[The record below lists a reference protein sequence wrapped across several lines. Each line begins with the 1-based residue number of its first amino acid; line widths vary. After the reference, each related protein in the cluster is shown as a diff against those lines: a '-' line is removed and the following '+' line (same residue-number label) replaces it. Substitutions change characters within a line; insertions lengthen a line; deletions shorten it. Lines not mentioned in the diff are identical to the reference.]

1 MKKIESKNWHTA
13 GGIPIDFKDI
23 LVEIEEYIRNGGKIF
38 VGTDSQIKGDA
49 VVFASTICL
58 HGNLSSRKYATY
70 FFNKTYL
77 DRSINQELQKRIMQ
91 EVQLSIDL
99 TLLLI
104 EKYPEAEVEIHVDVG
119 TTNKSKTR
127 KYVDMINGWLL
138 GMGIGCKMK
147 PDSWASS
154 AVADHHT
161 K

>member
-1 MKKIESKNWHTA
+1 MKRIESKNWHTA
-13 GGIPIDFKDI
+13 SGYQIEFRDI
-23 LVEIEEYIRNGGKIF
+23 LLEIEDYVKYGGKIF

-49 VVFASTICL
+49 VIFASTICL
-58 HGNLSSRKYATY
+58 HGNVSNKKYATY
-70 FFNKTYL
+70 FFNKTRF
-77 DRSINQELQKRIMQ
+77 DRSESQELQKRIMQ

-99 TLLLI
+99 TMLLI
-104 EKYPEAEVEIHVDVG
+104 KKYPDAEVEIHVDVG

-127 KYVDMINGWLL
+127 KYVDMINGWLM

-154 AVADHHT
+154 SVADHHT

>member
-1 MKKIESKNWHTA
+1 MRKIENKNWHTA
-13 GGIPIDFKDI
+13 GGTPVDFKDI
-23 LVEIEEYIRNGGKIF
+23 LAEIETYVRCGGKIF
-38 VGTDSQIKGDA
+38 VGTDSQIKGDT
-49 VVFASTICL
+49 VVFASTVCL
-58 HGNLSSRKYATY
+58 HGNLSNRKYATY

-77 DRSINQELQKRIMQ
+77 DRSESQELQKRIMQ

-99 TLLLI
+99 TMLLI
-104 EKYPEAEVEIHVDVG
+104 KKYPDAEVEIHVDVG

-127 KYVDMINGWLL
+127 KYVDMINGWLM

-154 AVADHHT
+154 SVADHHT

>member
-1 MKKIESKNWHTA
+1 MKKIENKNWHTA
-13 GGIPIDFKDI
+13 GGIPIDFKAI
-23 LVEIEEYIRNGGKIF
+23 LAEIEEYVCSGGKIF
-38 VGTDSQIKGDA
+38 VGTDSQIKGDV

-58 HGNLSSRKYATY
+58 HGNLSNRKYATY
-70 FFNKTYL
+70 FFNKTHL
-77 DRSINQELQKRIMQ
+77 DRSVNQELQKRIMQ

-99 TLLLI
+99 TMLLI
-104 EKYPEAEVEIHVDVG
+104 ERYPRAEVEIHVDVG